1 MKKQFVLSFAL
12 IFTLLSLQSFG
23 AVVVNPQHAEAPE
36 MVASVQQPEL
46 TVGDFLNMTPKQFEE
61 QSGRKMSWTKKLA
74 FKMVQKKVKKKAA
87 KGEVDLNTAAA
98 GNTMSLLS
106 LILGAGGFV
115 LLWVVGLLGLLMGIA
130 GFVLGL
136 VAMKKEGS
144 NVMNLLGVIFGAA
157 TVLMLILAI
166 LLVSS
171 WAW

>member
-12 IFTLLSLQSFG
+12 IFTLFSLQSFG
-23 AVVVNPQHAEAPE
+23 AVVVNPQAAEMPE
-36 MVASVQQPEL
+36 AAASVQQPEL
-46 TVGDFLNMTPKQFEE
+46 SIGDFLNMTPKQFEE
-61 QSGRKMSWTKKLA
+61 QSGQKMSWTKKLA
-74 FKMVQKKVKKKAA
+74 FKMVQKKMKKKAA
-87 KGEVDLNTAAA
+87 KGELELSAAA

-157 TVLMLILAI
+157 TVLMLILAV